1 MLEKLPHIVGVAL
14 KGVRPGLERIVAAR
28 PEIAD
33 VPDTI
38 RVASPAF
45 ADGGPIPTLY
55 TEDGDAISPPIGWS
69 GVPPRAASVVLV
81 IEDADSPTP
90 APLVH
95 ALVWSLP
102 GRDGEL
108 PEGALP
114 SEAASGD
121 ESIMGRNSF
130 LGAEYLAPD
139 PPPGHGPHRYAVQVF
154 ALDTSL
160 VFEGHPGRGALVE
173 AMRGHVVAKGVLVGT
188 YERE

>member
-1 MLEKLPHIVGVAL
+1 MLEKLPHIVGSAL
-14 KGVRPGLERIVAAR
+14 TGVRPGLDRIVAAG
-28 PEIAD
+28 EDFAGIAD
-33 VPDTI
+33 AI
-38 RVASPAF
+38 RVTSPAF
-45 ADGGPIPTLY
+45 ADGAPIPSPY
-55 TEDGDAISPPIGWS
+55 TEDGDAISPPLAWS
-69 GVPPRAASVVLV
+69 GVPVETRSVVLV

-108 PEGALP
+108 TEGALP
-114 SEAASGD
+114 SEAAPGD
-121 ESIMGRNSF
+121 ESLMGKNSF

-160 VFEGHPGRGALVE
+160 AFDGHLGRGALVA
-173 AMRGHVVAKGVLVGT
+173 AMRGHVLAKGVLVGT